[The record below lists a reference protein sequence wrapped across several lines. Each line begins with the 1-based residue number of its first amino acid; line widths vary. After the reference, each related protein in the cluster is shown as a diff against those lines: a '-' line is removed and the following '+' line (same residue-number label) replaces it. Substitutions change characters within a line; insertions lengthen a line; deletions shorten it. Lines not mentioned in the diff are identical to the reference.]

1 MIKSIQ
7 EIVKEFTGETIS
19 ISGGN
24 GTSLTEAIIISPN
37 KRAEI
42 PEIENTILNSIL
54 AHQGIK
60 DFVQSRKMIHNNYRT
75 IEEIKIEYFQEE
87 KLLCQNY
94 YFEILIS
101 LPFDPTF
108 SLSKNLLLI
117 KKRLLE
123 LGEMDNFNQQ
133 FIKVIKEGELFNP
146 ENDDDRIK
154 FINILFKDK
163 SIKLFEDVF
172 KYAGIPMLKV
182 LQKMEKILNEPD
194 VYSLKYPN

>member
-24 GTSLTEAIIISPN
+24 GTSLTDAIIISPN

>member
-1 MIKSIQ
+1 
-7 EIVKEFTGETIS
+7 
-19 ISGGN
+19 
-24 GTSLTEAIIISPN
+24 
-37 KRAEI
+37 
-42 PEIENTILNSIL
+42 
-54 AHQGIK
+54 
-60 DFVQSRKMIHNNYRT
+60 MIHNNYRT